1 MTQKKILDLA
11 YTAALEKWHLETERV
26 KGMPEEFH
34 GRAKAAFQDVK
45 EIEKLLKAEESK

>member
-1 MTQKKILDLA
+1 MTQKKILELA
-11 YTAALEKWHLETERV
+11 LSAALEKWQIEEERV

-45 EIEKLLKAEESK
+45 TIERLLKAEEKK